1 MGLVTDIWLPG
12 LPPAYTDWVY
22 CYGLLQPLMPTS
34 DDAKILAAIAGPESG
49 YDYRVINDTPQTG
62 DYSVGLW
69 QINYYD
75 GDYASRAAEFG
86 TPRQLIE
93 GGPLA
98 QARAASAVWHQQ
110 GYDAWFNTYTS
121 GDWKQYI
128 GSGPIPHPTGPPGGP
143 GRPLPPVTF
152 DTRQLART
160 TRQLARLTQQLVG
173 SHQYLSRIGT
183 PGWHP

>member
-1 MGLVTDIWLPG
+1 
-12 LPPAYTDWVY
+12 
-22 CYGLLQPLMPTS
+22 MPTD

-49 YDYRVINDTPQTG
+49 YDYSVINDTPSTG

-69 QINYYD
+69 QINYL
-75 GDYASRAAEFG
+75 GALYAGRSAAYG

-93 GGPLA
+93 GGPA
-98 QARAASAVWHQQ
+98 RQARAAADVWHSQ

-128 GSGPIPHPTGPPGGP
+128 GSGPIPHGTNPPGGP
-143 GRPLPPVTF
+143 GGAPPPLTF
-152 DTRQLART
+152 DTRELDKT
-160 TRQLARLTQQLVG
+160 TRELAILVKRTVG
-173 SHQYLSRIGT
+173 QHALLNRIGT

>member
-1 MGLVTDIWLPG
+1 MTDIWLPG

-22 CYGLLQPLMPTS
+22 CYGLLQPLMPTD

-49 YDYRVINDTPQTG
+49 YDYSVINDTPATG

-69 QINYYD
+69 QINYL
-75 GDYASRAAEFG
+75 GALYAGRSAAYG

-93 GGPLA
+93 GGPA
-98 QARAASAVWHQQ
+98 RQARAAADVWHSQ

-128 GSGPIPHPTGPPGGP
+128 GSGPIPHGSQPPGGP
-143 GRPLPPVTF
+143 GGAPPPLTF
-152 DTRQLART
+152 DTRELDRT
-160 TRQLARLTQQLVG
+160 TRELAILVKRTVG
-173 SHQYLSRIGT
+173 QRTLLNRMGT

>member
-1 MGLVTDIWLPG
+1 
-12 LPPAYTDWVY
+12 
-22 CYGLLQPLMPTS
+22 MPTD

-49 YDYRVINDTPQTG
+49 YDYSVINDTPSTG

-69 QINYYD
+69 QINYL
-75 GDYASRAAEFG
+75 GALYAGRSAAYG

-93 GGPLA
+93 GGPA
-98 QARAASAVWHQQ
+98 RQARAAADVWHSQ

-128 GSGPIPHPTGPPGGP
+128 GSGPIPHGSQPPGGP
-143 GRPLPPVTF
+143 GGAPPPLTF
-152 DTRQLART
+152 DTRELDRT
-160 TRQLARLTQQLVG
+160 TRELAILVKRTVG
-173 SHQYLSRIGT
+173 QRTLLNRMGT